1 MPTDQNDISPAHQT
15 KREIAELSIR
25 NAIETGLYKPGQVIS
40 QRQIG
45 EDLGLSV
52 TPIREAILVLSSNGI
67 VERHSHHSIKVTEMD
82 SDRLRRIF
90 HVRRLLEEE
99 AIDLAVENSDTALIA
114 KLRALNAQ
122 LEVMVDHPQPGLVND
137 LDRAFHTAI
146 FAASENEA
154 LVWTID
160 RVKSS
165 FPMYALWREPG
176 RLAIS
181 VHEHRNLIA
190 ALEAKNKSDAIA
202 AQRAHLEGG
211 LQATIAFVSRLSTVP
226 DEETAT

>member
-1 MPTDQNDISPAHQT
+1 MLPLSSEFAEQSSVHLT

-52 TPIREAILVLSSNGI
+52 TPIREAIIVLASNGI
-67 VERHSHHSIKVTEMD
+67 VERHSHHSIKV
-82 SDRLRRIF
+82 SDIDPKQLRNLF

-99 AIDLAVENSDTALIA
+99 AIALCVRHVDDALVA
-114 KLRALNAQ
+114 KLTDINEKLKALVDSPKHNLINA
-122 LEVMVDHPQPGLVND
+122 
-137 LDRAFHTAI
+137 LDREFHTAV
-146 FAASENEA
+146 FSAAKNDA
-154 LVWTID
+154 LVWAID
-160 RVKSS
+160 RIKSS

-181 VHEHRNLIA
+181 VAEHDALIKCLA
-190 ALEAKNKSDAIA
+190 ARDRKGAVA
-202 AQRAHLEGG
+202 AQRAHLNNG
-211 LQATIAFVSRLSTVP
+211 LEATLAFVSRLGTP
-226 DEETAT
+226 AD

>member
-1 MPTDQNDISPAHQT
+1 MLNEVQETFPAHMT
-15 KREIAELSIR
+15 KREVAEVLIR
-25 NAIETGLYKPGQVIS
+25 NAIEIGTYKPGQVIS

-52 TPIREAILVLSSNGI
+52 TPIREAIIVLSSNGI

-82 SDRLRRIF
+82 PERLRNIF
-90 HVRRLLEEE
+90 HVRRLLEED
-99 AIDLAVENSDTALIA
+99 AIALCVDHVDDMLIER
-114 KLRALNAQ
+114 LQEINAQ
-122 LEVMVDHPQPGLVND
+122 LEALVSNPRPGQINT

-146 FAASENEA
+146 FSASKNEA

-176 RLAIS
+176 RLAVSVAEHDALIS
-181 VHEHRNLIA
+181 RLAERDKKGSV
-190 ALEAKNKSDAIA
+190 A
-202 AQRAHLEGG
+202 AQRAHLAGG
-211 LQATIAFVSRLSTVP
+211 LEATIAFVRRAAGT
-226 DEETAT
+226 E

>member
-1 MPTDQNDISPAHQT
+1 MPMDLDGLSPAHLT
-15 KREIAELSIR
+15 KREIAEQLIR

-40 QRQIG
+40 QRKIG

-82 SDRLRRIF
+82 AARLHQIF
-90 HVRRLLEEE
+90 HVRQLLEEE
-99 AIDLAVENSDTALIA
+99 AIGLAAAHADAALIA

-122 LEVMVDHPQPGLVND
+122 LEVMVAHPQPGLVND

-146 FAASENEA
+146 FGASQNEA
-154 LVWTID
+154 LVWAID

-176 RLAIS
+176 RLGVS
-181 VHEHRNLIA
+181 VREHKGLIA
-190 ALEAKNKSDAIA
+190 ALEAGDRAGAVA
-202 AQRAHLEGG
+202 AQQAHLRGG
-211 LQATIAFVSRLSTVP
+211 LEATIAFISRFGA
-226 DEETAT
+226 DA